1 MASETLIKL
10 AVKLGKQLG
19 ANTSKFLGTKSNITF
34 MGSGPKDGMLFQKSI
49 DPESFATIGIEKILP
64 DIESS
69 LGYATGG
76 KLNDIQM
83 NKLIDNLTTMTE
95 TLNPTNVSKGNFGI
109 DALRAKSGMVERQV
123 TDVASSERPI
133 NRSGELTSI
142 ADEPGQS
149 GMSYAI
155 KNPASIPE
163 SVDIQKQLADRARVK
178 KEAVEKYGIK
188 PERFDEIMDS
198 QFDESPAF
206 ASFNTA
212 ENIDTSSPLMSKLE
226 NRIGGMRDQT
236 EAATGIMAS
245 VPRGDLPGK
254 TAAAREFLVNTLKVG
269 DDYPTTKLDDIIS
282 AEDFKYIMEGG
293 GGAEGDPLV
302 LVQKYFGPRIAE
314 MIPTGGTTEEIA
326 IFTKKI
332 LNNVEDAKGLK
343 PNEEG
348 FDTMTAKIVEDF
360 ADGGIARL
368 GFKFGGSSK
377 FLKKISN
384 KMIKKAADDIF
395 PTDDYKYDAE
405 LVVDALV
412 ENNPKIFKNML
423 AGDLDDALRSELY
436 GLAVSE
442 TGTRAA
448 MKIRSGRMERPLF
461 DENGNLNKDAV
472 LADATKFSGLD
483 GRKDAVKRGIVN
495 ENVPEFKRQSMKL
508 VDGETSKGE
517 KFKTFETTTAPRM
530 FTLNVDR
537 AVSELNIPREEAIR
551 IASLP
556 SDQQKVA
563 LQIYLDKNM
572 AQKLELMKYSPK
584 KFDAAKGGRA
594 GYSKGGLAKIL
605 EL

>member
-49 DPESFATIGIEKILP
+49 DPESFATIGVEKILP
-64 DIESS
+64 DIETS

-123 TDVASSERPI
+123 TDVASDVGK
-133 NRSGELTSI
+133 SG
-142 ADEPGQS
+142 
-149 GMSYAI
+149 
-155 KNPASIPE
+155 
-163 SVDIQKQLADRARVK
+163 
-178 KEAVEKYGIK
+178 
-188 PERFDEIMDS
+188 
-198 QFDESPAF
+198 DESPAF

-348 FDTMTAKIVEDF
+348 FDNMTAKIVEDF

-442 TGTRAA
+442 TGNRAA

-461 DENGNLNKDAV
+461 DENGKLNKDAV
-472 LADATKFSGLD
+472 LADASKYEGLD
-483 GRKDAVKRGIVN
+483 GRKLPTEKEGMKMAKNMSDEEFEVRGQFPSMSDDMIKSSLNNKRV
-495 ENVPEFKRQSMKL
+495 R
-508 VDGETSKGE
+508 
-517 KFKTFETTTAPRM
+517 PR
-530 FTLNVDR
+530 FQLNVDK

-551 IASLP
+551 IAQLP
-556 SDQQKVA
+556 SDQQKLA
-563 LQIYLDKNM
+563 LQEFMDINM